1 MFLIVVL
8 TVLWIIHG
16 YVAWKVIPT
25 LGLTSSG
32 SIVAYILIFFLSILP
47 LLPILLRYSGS
58 ETKII
63 DRISLF
69 GYTSLGFFVL
79 SFLIL
84 LTKDLFG
91 HAVTFV
97 SYLMGSQ
104 QEGQEV
110 QVKAPV
116 DAAILP
122 ASQFVHTPAP
132 SVL

>member
-32 SIVAYILIFFLSILP
+32 GITLYILVFFLSILP

-63 DRISLF
+63 DRISLV
-69 GYTSLGFFVL
+69 GYTSLGFLYYLFNSFNQGSFWPCSNLCEL
-79 SFLIL
+79 SNGF
-84 LTKDLFG
+84 
-91 HAVTFV
+91 
-97 SYLMGSQ
+97 
-104 QEGQEV
+104 
-110 QVKAPV
+110 
-116 DAAILP
+116 AAR
-122 ASQFVHTPAP
+122 S
-132 SVL
+132 

>member
-32 SIVAYILIFFLSILP
+32 GIALYILVFFLSILP

-58 ETKII
+58 ETKFI
-63 DRISLF
+63 DRISLV

-97 SYLMGSQ
+97 SHLMGSQ
-104 QEGQEV
+104 QE
-110 QVKAPV
+110 V
-116 DAAILP
+116 DLSLI
-122 ASQFVHTPAP
+122 HI
-132 SVL
+132 

>member
-32 SIVAYILIFFLSILP
+32 GITAYILVFFLSILP

-69 GYTSLGFFVL
+69 GYTSLGFFFNSIPKNIEIV
-79 SFLIL
+79 I
-84 LTKDLFG
+84 KNG
-91 HAVTFV
+91 YNNMAMEPPP
-97 SYLMGSQ
+97 LMDFTHPERAQ
-104 QEGQEV
+104 R
-110 QVKAPV
+110 
-116 DAAILP
+116 
-122 ASQFVHTPAP
+122 
-132 SVL
+132 

>member
-32 SIVAYILIFFLSILP
+32 GITAYILVFILSILP

-58 ETKII
+58 ETKFI
-63 DRISLF
+63 DRISLV

-84 LTKDLFG
+84 SVSPPFKLLIIDNVSSVELSSTKITSKFRPI
-91 HAVTFV
+91 HFFFI
-97 SYLMGSQ
+97 S
-104 QEGQEV
+104 
-110 QVKAPV
+110 
-116 DAAILP
+116 
-122 ASQFVHTPAP
+122 
-132 SVL
+132 

>member
-32 SIVAYILIFFLSILP
+32 GIALYILVFFLSILP

-63 DRISLF
+63 DRISLV
-69 GYTSLGFFVL
+69 GYTSLGL
-79 SFLIL
+79 SLI
-84 LTKDLFG
+84 
-91 HAVTFV
+91 H
-97 SYLMGSQ
+97 
-104 QEGQEV
+104 
-110 QVKAPV
+110 
-116 DAAILP
+116 I
-122 ASQFVHTPAP
+122 
-132 SVL
+132 